1 MSVRFAP
8 RAIATRM
15 NIQEALLKACR
26 ELEI

>member
-8 RAIATRM
+8 RAVATWM

-26 ELEI
+26 EFEI